1 METDKFLD
9 EFKNSL
15 ADEIAG
21 WGATEGERRFVKH
34 FSTDELVQNLKEQ
47 EDELGGS
54 LSGLTKE
61 EYIPIRN
68 KVFDTAFGTGFAEQY
83 DRHPLVGQG
92 GFGTVFEK
100 PSDPS
105 RVLKVQ
111 RLDHDTDRTKADYE
125 VERQLEAAELGL
137 APRIHAVETAP
148 SSYQHRNS
156 NWNSTLHTIEMD
168 RVPTENVERGN
179 REQALALSKARLKLA
194 SQTGIVHDDLNT
206 PYGRREDHMSY
217 DPVNKSMS
225 FIDYG
230 KTEQY
235 DHAQDL
241 HDHDK
246 YGREFNKATGRAEH
260 FLDHKVDAIYDG
272 MTAVGNQE
280 EATIFYETYKAL
292 KDKDLRAASD
302 LVDQG
307 ESLINRHTMDDT
319 VLTKVDKEGHKYEIN
334 NPTASDFLRD
344 FI

>member
-1 METDKFLD
+1 
-9 EFKNSL
+9 
-15 ADEIAG
+15 
-21 WGATEGERRFVKH
+21 
-34 FSTDELVQNLKEQ
+34 
-47 EDELGGS
+47 
-54 LSGLTKE
+54 
-61 EYIPIRN
+61 
-68 KVFDTAFGTGFAEQY
+68 
-83 DRHPLVGQG
+83 
-92 GFGTVFEK
+92 
-100 PSDPS
+100 
-105 RVLKVQ
+105 
-111 RLDHDTDRTKADYE
+111 
-125 VERQLEAAELGL
+125 
-137 APRIHAVETAP
+137 
-148 SSYQHRNS
+148 
-156 NWNSTLHTIEMD
+156 MD

-217 DPVNKSMS
+217 DPVTKSMS

-280 EATIFYETYKAL
+280 EATIFYETYKDL

-302 LVDQG
+302 LVNQG
-307 ESLINRHTMDDT
+307 ESLINRHTMADT
-319 VLTKVDKEGHKYEIN
+319 VLTKVDKKGHKYEIN

-344 FI
+344 F